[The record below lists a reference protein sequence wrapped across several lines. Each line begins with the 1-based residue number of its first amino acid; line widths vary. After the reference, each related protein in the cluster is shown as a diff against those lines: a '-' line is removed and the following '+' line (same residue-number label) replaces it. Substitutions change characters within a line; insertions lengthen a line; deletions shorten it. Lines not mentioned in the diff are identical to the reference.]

1 MTVDVQMTD
10 AGVVQHLE
18 GGIPFSEK
26 YRPQSLSDVASH
38 KAGDEAT
45 GPLLQAAAPAFS
57 LASSTLR
64 SFCRT
69 LLARLQSFWYVVV
82 GVVDATR
89 HTVRRLAAGLVWSS
103 RSCSALLRVCIR
115 MYTHDIPDLPICF
128 PTSHRHLQES
138 DQLPHLLFYGPPGTG
153 KTSTIL
159 AMAKQMYGHRHLD
172 TMTLELNA
180 SDDRG
185 ISIVRNEI
193 QEFAST
199 RTMVSNKFKLI
210 ILDECDA
217 MTKDAQM
224 ALRRVMEKYVKNARF
239 CLICN
244 YVSKI
249 IPALQSRCTRFR
261 FMPLPM
267 EFVKERIEY
276 VCGSEQIETGSA
288 VQQGGVE
295 AVITLGAGDMR
306 RTLNL
311 LQSVAMGHD
320 NELSEENV
328 YSTAGKPMPKDV
340 EEIVRCLMNDDLRV
354 AFENVAALTAQKGIA
369 LVDVLYGLHDLV
381 FRIGMPRKA
390 RIELVATL
398 AEIEWNLMGGS
409 AREEL
414 QLGAVVGAFMI
425 ARDQMVKEAV

>member
-1 MTVDVQMTD
+1 M
-10 AGVVQHLE
+10 
-18 GGIPFSEK
+18 
-26 YRPQSLSDVASH
+26 
-38 KAGDEAT
+38 
-45 GPLLQAAAPAFS
+45 
-57 LASSTLR
+57 
-64 SFCRT
+64 
-69 LLARLQSFWYVVV
+69 
-82 GVVDATR
+82 
-89 HTVRRLAAGLVWSS
+89 
-103 RSCSALLRVCIR
+103 
-115 MYTHDIPDLPICF
+115 
-128 PTSHRHLQES
+128 
-138 DQLPHLLFYGPPGTG
+138 PHLLFYGPPGTG

-159 AMAKQMYGHRHLD
+159 AMAKQMYGHKHLD

-267 EFVKERIEY
+267 EFVKERVEY
-276 VCGSEQIETGSA
+276 VCGNEGIETGSA
-288 VQQGGVE
+288 VQQGGVK
-295 AVITLGAGDMR
+295 AVITLGGGDMR

-311 LQSVAMGHD
+311 LQSVAMGHA

-340 EEIVRCLMNDDLRV
+340 EEIVRCLMNDDLKV
-354 AFENVAALTAQKGIA
+354 AFEKVAGLTAHKGIA
-369 LVDVLYGLHDLV
+369 LVDVLHELHELV
-381 FRIGMPRKA
+381 FRIAMPRTA

-398 AEIEWNLMGGS
+398 ADIEWNLMGGS

-414 QLGAVVGAFMI
+414 QLGAVVGAFVI
-425 ARDQMVKEAV
+425 AREQMVKGAV